1 VEEHIKHPISELE
14 VDEKDRDHIMKI
26 MEDFEKLP
34 SSEKLNVLQLQNIML
49 ETVAKHNEKYG
60 IPRRTIQVERPLSEI
75 IAHMSKA
82 SIDYSQKCVDY
93 YVEHVAKKGKL
104 KQDRIQRIS

>member
-14 VDEKDRDHIMKI
+14 VDEKDRDRIRKI
-26 MEDFEKLP
+26 MEDFEKLSP
-34 SSEKLNVLQLQNIML
+34 SEKLDVVQLQNIML
-49 ETVAKHNEKYG
+49 ETVARHNEKYG

-75 IAHMSKA
+75 VAHMSKV

-104 KQDRIQRIS
+104 RQG

>member
-1 VEEHIKHPISELE
+1 MEEHIRHPISELE
-14 VDEKDRDHIMKI
+14 VDEKDKDRIRKI
-26 MEDFEKLP
+26 MEDFEKLSP
-34 SSEKLNVLQLQNIML
+34 SEKLDVLQLQNIML
-49 ETVAKHNEKYG
+49 ETVARHNEKYG

-75 IAHMSKA
+75 VAHMSKV

-104 KQDRIQRIS
+104 RQD

>member
-14 VDEKDRDHIMKI
+14 VDEKDRDRIRKI
-26 MEDFEKLP
+26 MEDFEKLSP
-34 SSEKLNVLQLQNIML
+34 SEKLDVLQLQNIML
-49 ETVAKHNEKYG
+49 ETVARHNEKYG

-75 IAHMSKA
+75 VAHMSKV

-104 KQDRIQRIS
+104 RRD

>member
-14 VDEKDRDHIMKI
+14 VDEKDRERIRKI
-26 MEDFEKLP
+26 MEDFEKLSP
-34 SSEKLNVLQLQNIML
+34 SEKLDVLQLQNIML
-49 ETVAKHNEKYG
+49 DTVARHNEKYG
-60 IPRRTIQVERPLSEI
+60 IPRRNIHIERPLSEI
-75 IAHMSKA
+75 IAHMSKV

-104 KQDRIQRIS
+104 RRE

>member
-1 VEEHIKHPISELE
+1 MEEHIKHPISELE
-14 VDEKDRDHIMKI
+14 VDEKDKDRIRKI
-26 MEDFEKLP
+26 MEDFEKLSP
-34 SSEKLNVLQLQNIML
+34 SEKLDVLQLQNIML
-49 ETVAKHNEKYG
+49 ETVARHNEKYG

-75 IAHMSKA
+75 VAHMSKV

-104 KQDRIQRIS
+104 RQD

>member
-14 VDEKDRDHIMKI
+14 VDEKDKDRIRKI
-26 MEDFEKLP
+26 MEDFEKLSP
-34 SSEKLNVLQLQNIML
+34 SEKLDVLQLQNIML
-49 ETVAKHNEKYG
+49 ETVARHNEKYG

-75 IAHMSKA
+75 VAHMSKV

-104 KQDRIQRIS
+104 RQD

>member
-1 VEEHIKHPISELE
+1 MEEHIKHPISELE
-14 VDEKDRDHIMKI
+14 VDEKDRDRIRKI
-26 MEDFEKLP
+26 MEDFEKLSP
-34 SSEKLNVLQLQNIML
+34 SEKLDVVQLQNIML
-49 ETVAKHNEKYG
+49 ETVARHNEKYG

-75 IAHMSKA
+75 VAHMSKV

-104 KQDRIQRIS
+104 RQD

>member
-1 VEEHIKHPISELE
+1 MEEHIKHPISELE
-14 VDEKDRDHIMKI
+14 VDEKDRDRIRKI
-26 MEDFEKLP
+26 MEDFEKLSP
-34 SSEKLNVLQLQNIML
+34 SEKLDVLQLQNIML
-49 ETVAKHNEKYG
+49 ETVARHNEKYG

-75 IAHMSKA
+75 VAHMSKV

-104 KQDRIQRIS
+104 RRD